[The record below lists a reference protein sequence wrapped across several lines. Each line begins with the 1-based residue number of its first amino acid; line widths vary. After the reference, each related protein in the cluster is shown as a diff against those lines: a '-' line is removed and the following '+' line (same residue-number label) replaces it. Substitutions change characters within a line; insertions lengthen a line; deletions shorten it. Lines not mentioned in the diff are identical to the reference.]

1 MSGQHADFI
10 DNCVAVDLEVNPKT
24 AKIFAMAAVSRKP
37 DKRIVV
43 RNKKPNY
50 FLKQLESILQPSN
63 FLIGHNILKFDLQHL
78 IANRPHMAK
87 YSKQTIDTLWL
98 NPLAF
103 PRNPYHHLVK
113 HYQDGSFMAGHKQD
127 PEQDALLVFEVLG
140 NQLGELEKIDQNT
153 LLAYHYLT
161 TRMENA
167 EGFDA
172 VFCHLRDATVPN
184 LKQAQESV
192 RNILNGQACVEVAD
206 ERISKLASPEQGWP
220 LAYTL
225 SWISVSGGNSVMPP
239 WVVKQ
244 FPEAMQIVRSLR
256 AAKCDNIACKWCREH
271 NDSNFALKRWF
282 GFDAFRPLPRD
293 ENGNSLQE
301 RIVDEAMQGNSL
313 LGILPTGTGKSIC
326 YQIPALSN
334 YDKTGSLTVVIS
346 PLVALMS
353 DQVEG
358 MRRQGIASAVTVNGT
373 MSMPE
378 RTDALDK
385 VGLGDA
391 SMLLISPEQLRSNS
405 VRSALSQREV
415 DLWVLDE
422 AHCVSKWG
430 HDFRP
435 DYRFVGRFIK
445 EFFGDVRTAQI
456 ICLTATA
463 KPEVIR
469 DIREHFYERLNTDL
483 VLIDGG
489 AVRTNL
495 RFEVRTTQPKT
506 KPTDIRDAINEVLP
520 KEGRSGAIVYC
531 SSRKRTEQI
540 ASFLSNEGYPAAHFH
555 ARLTPDAKR
564 DVQEKFRDG
573 ELRVIVATN
582 AFGMGIDK
590 PDIRLVVHADI
601 PSSLENYL
609 QEAGRAGRDG
619 ELAQCVLFFFSNDIE
634 NQFSLVAQS
643 RLKHQEIGAILKA
656 IRRLERKATD
666 DGKIIATSGEIVREE
681 HEREF
686 NRESNTDDTRVKTA
700 VYWLEEAELLTRDE
714 NKVNIF
720 PSSLMITNLEEAKG
734 KISQA
739 KSSITE
745 TRRKELLSIVSHLMN
760 SPADQGI
767 STDDLTRVCG
777 LSGSRL
783 NKALSDLENLGLV
796 KNDLAVTIFVHK
808 GVPDGSEERLKETA
822 EIEVDLITQM
832 RELAPDAESS
842 GSLPLK
848 LSEFTQELRDKGH
861 KKVRPDILEKLIQS
875 IASDGRDQDGGKGSI
890 WKRKVSRNTIMI
902 ALQRSW
908 DGLERIAS
916 LRRQGATILLKY
928 LIGKVP
934 QGENRKDIQ
943 VETTLG
949 ELLAALNG
957 DVLFKKDVQNMSKLM
972 ERSLLWMHEQEIV
985 MLGKGLT
992 IFRPAITIK
1001 LRPGTKK
1008 FTEDNFKPLSEH
1020 YKEQTIQ
1027 IHIMGTYA
1035 ETGLDDIE
1043 SAQRLADDYFVLD
1056 RDRFLDTWLPGKER
1070 EIVLQTTAFSRNK
1083 IVSELNNRTQQKI
1096 VADHRVQTNVLVL
1109 AGPGSGKTR
1118 VLVHRIAY
1126 LVRVL
1131 REDPDSILVL
1141 VYNRHAA
1148 HEIKARLRNLIGDD
1162 AFGVS
1167 VLTCHAFAMR
1177 VLGISFTNVVSEER
1191 DFKQV
1196 LKDAVDLITGS
1207 GLDKE
1212 EAEAQRDSL
1221 IRGYRWMLVDEY
1233 QDIGPDEY
1241 SLIAAIAGRSLKDK
1255 DLKVSLFAVGDD
1267 DQNIYSF
1274 KRASVRYIRQFEQ
1287 DYKARPKYLIENY
1300 RSTSHIIS
1308 AANAVI
1314 AGSRDRMK
1322 TGHDIV
1328 INRQRE
1334 NDPAGGSLERK
1345 DPVSHGRVQ
1354 VLKCVDGTVA
1364 RSVVAVDELERLSKF
1379 EKDWDWGKSAIIARN
1394 WNDLDVVR
1402 AYAEERKIPVSMAN
1416 DKSIN
1421 FFRLRETQ
1429 ILIDGIKQ
1437 CSSNEIGASD
1447 LNRLIRTLPYN
1458 KWTQLIEQGI
1468 EEFSDEIG
1476 EKSVPVPEAIE
1487 WIAEWSRE
1495 AKSVQRGLLLLV
1507 AHRAKGLEFDH
1518 VVILDGDWA
1527 GHSEIEDSDAPR
1539 RLYYVAMT
1547 RARKSLAMIT
1557 KTNHHPF
1564 LADEQKNV
1572 VCREMSPR
1580 VGDFRTEEKR
1590 YYSPDLEL
1598 VDLSY
1603 AGRLR
1608 DWNPSLEAIKKA
1620 SVGDKIE
1627 LEFNNENKKWEI
1639 MDVQGRLIGRMAK
1652 RFNPPEGFEL
1662 CKGEIGAI
1670 TARFRTDQKSKRN
1683 GDYIDRIE
1691 RGAWEVVLPELVYKR
1706 VSQLELI

>member
-1 MSGQHADFI
+1 MSGQHAKFV
-10 DNCVAVDLEVNPKT
+10 DNCVALDLEVNPKT
-24 AKIFAMAAVSRKP
+24 AKVFAMAAVSRKP
-37 DKRIVV
+37 DKRIVA
-43 RNKKPNY
+43 RNKKPDY
-50 FLKQLESILQPSN
+50 FLQKLESLLQPSN
-63 FLIGHNILKFDLQHL
+63 YLIGHNILKFDLEHL
-78 IANRPHMAK
+78 VANRPSTTR
-87 YSKQTIDTLWL
+87 YSERAIDTLWL
-98 NPLAF
+98 NPLAY

-113 HYQDGSFMAGHKQD
+113 HYQDGRLMGGHKQD
-127 PEQDALLVFEVLG
+127 PELDALLVFEVLE
-140 NQLGELEKIDQNT
+140 NQLGELEKLDEHT

-161 TRMENA
+161 TRTENA
-167 EGFDA
+167 KGFDA
-172 VFCHLRDATVPN
+172 VFSHLRNASVPN
-184 LKQAQESV
+184 VKKAQEAV
-192 RNILNGQACVEVAD
+192 RAILSGQACLEVTE
-206 ERISKLASPEQGWP
+206 ERISELPSPEKGWP

-225 SWISVSGGNSVMPP
+225 SWISVSGGSSVMPP
-239 WVVKQ
+239 WVAKQ
-244 FPEAMQIVRSLR
+244 FPEAMKIVRSLR
-256 AAKCDNIACKWCREH
+256 VAKCENAACKWCQEH
-271 NDSNFALKRWF
+271 NDSSFALKRWF
-282 GFDAFRPLPRD
+282 GFNDFKPLPQD
-293 ENGNSLQE
+293 EDGNSLQQ
-301 RIVDEAMQGNSL
+301 RIVEEAMQGKSL

-334 YDKTGSLTVVIS
+334 YDRTGSLTVVIS

-358 MRRQGIASAVTVNGT
+358 MRRQGIASAVTVNGNL
-373 MSMPE
+373 SMPE
-378 RTDALDK
+378 RSDALDK

-435 DYRFVGRFIK
+435 DYRFVGRFIR
-445 EFFGDVRTAQI
+445 EFFGDENPAQI

-469 DIREHFYERLNTDL
+469 DIREHFYERLKTDL
-483 VLIDGG
+483 LLIDGG

-495 RFEVRTTQPKT
+495 RFEVRSTQPKT
-506 KPTDIRDAINEVLP
+506 KPTDIRDAISKELP

-540 ASFLSNEGYPAAHFH
+540 ASFLSNEGYAAAHFH
-555 ARLTPDAKR
+555 AGLTPETKR
-564 DVQEKFRDG
+564 EVQEQFRDG

-601 PSSLENYL
+601 PGSLENYL

-619 ELAQCVLFFFSNDIE
+619 ELARCVLFFLSKDIE

-666 DGKIIATSGEIVREE
+666 DGKIVATSGEIVREE

-714 NKVNIF
+714 NKVSIF
-720 PSSLMITNLEEAKG
+720 PSSLMITNLKEAESKL
-734 KISQA
+734 KQV
-739 KSSITE
+739 KSKLTE
-745 TRRKELLSIVSHLMN
+745 KRLKELLLIVSHLMN

-767 STDDLTRVCG
+767 STDDLTRVSG
-777 LSGSRL
+777 LSGSKL
-783 NKALSDLENLGLV
+783 NKALSDLENLGIV
-796 KNDLAVTIFVHK
+796 QNDLAVTIFVHK
-808 GVPDGSEERLKETA
+808 GVTDGSEERLKESA
-822 EIEVDLITQM
+822 DIEVDLIALM
-832 RELAPDAESS
+832 REIAPDAESS

-848 LSEFTQELRDKGH
+848 LSEFSQSLRDKGH
-861 KKVRPDILEKLIQS
+861 AKVRPDILEKLIQS
-875 IASDGRDQDGGKGSI
+875 IATDGRDQDGGRGSI

-908 DGLERIAS
+908 DSLERLAS
-916 LRRQGATILLKY
+916 LRRQGASILLRY
-928 LIGKVP
+928 LLGKIP

-949 ELLAALNG
+949 ELLSALNG
-957 DVLFKKDVQNMSKLM
+957 DVLFKKDVKNMSKLM
-972 ERSLLWMHEQEIV
+972 ERSLLWKHEQEIV

-1001 LRPGTKK
+1001 LRQGNMK
-1008 FTEDNFKPLSEH
+1008 FTEENFKPLSEH

-1043 SAQRLADDYFVLD
+1043 KAQKLADDYFVMD
-1056 RDRFLDTWLPGKER
+1056 RDRFLDVWLPGKER
-1070 EIVLQTTAFSRNK
+1070 EILLQTTAHSRNM

-1096 VADHRVQTNVLVL
+1096 VADDRVQTNVLVL

-1126 LVRVL
+1126 LVRVM

-1148 HEIKARLRNLIGDD
+1148 SDIKARLRNLIGDD
-1162 AFGVS
+1162 AFGVT

-1177 VLGISFTNVVSEER
+1177 VLGISFTNVSSEER
-1191 DFKQV
+1191 DFERV
-1196 LKDAVDLITGS
+1196 LKDAVELIS
-1207 GLDKE
+1207 GKGLEKE
-1212 EAEAQRDSL
+1212 EGEAQRDSL

-1233 QDIGPDEY
+1233 QDIGTDEY
-1241 SLIAAIAGRSLKDK
+1241 ALIAAIAGRSLQDK

-1274 KRASVRYIRQFEQ
+1274 KGASVRHIRQFEQ
-1287 DYKARPKYLIENY
+1287 DYKAKPTYLIENY
-1300 RSTSHIIS
+1300 RSTSNIIS
-1308 AANAVI
+1308 ASNAVI
-1314 AGSRDRMK
+1314 ARSRDRMK

-1334 NDPAGGSLERK
+1334 HDPVGGSLERK
-1345 DPVSHGRVQ
+1345 DPVSYGRVQ
-1354 VLKCVDGTVA
+1354 VIKCLDGEVA
-1364 RSVVAVDELERLSKF
+1364 QSIVAVDELERLSKL
-1379 EKDWDWGKSAIIARN
+1379 EKDWDWNKSAIIARY
-1394 WNDLDVVR
+1394 WDDLQVVR
-1402 AYAEERKIPVSMAN
+1402 AYAEERKIPVSLAS
-1416 DKSIN
+1416 DSSIN

-1429 ILIDGIKQ
+1429 FLVNEIKQ
-1437 CSSNEIGASD
+1437 FPSNEISVAD
-1447 LNRLIRTLPYN
+1447 LSILIRSLPYN
-1458 KWTQLIEQGI
+1458 RWTQLIEQGI
-1468 EEFSDEIG
+1468 EALSDEIG
-1476 EKSVPVPEAIE
+1476 EKSMPTPDAIE
-1487 WIAEWSRE
+1487 WIAEWSRD
-1495 AKSVQRGLLLLV
+1495 AQAVQRGLLLSS
-1507 AHRAKGLEFDH
+1507 AHGAKGLEFDH
-1518 VVILDGDWA
+1518 VVILDGNWA
-1527 GHSEIEDSDAPR
+1527 GGLSDIEDVDAPR

-1557 KTNHHPF
+1557 EKNHPF
-1564 LADEQKNV
+1564 LPDEQKNT
-1572 VCREMSPR
+1572 VCIDKSPQ
-1580 VGDFRTEEKR
+1580 VKDFARDEKR
-1590 YYSPDLEL
+1590 YFLPDLEF

-1608 DWNPSLEAIKKA
+1608 DWNPSLQAIREA
-1620 SVGDKIE
+1620 SVGDKITI
-1627 LEFNNENKKWEI
+1627 EFNHDNKKWEI
-1639 MDVQGRLIGRMAK
+1639 LDTQGRIIGRMAK
-1652 RFNPPEGFEL
+1652 KYCPPEGFEL

-1670 TARFRTDQKSKRN
+1670 IARFRTDQKSNKKSEYN
-1683 GDYIDRIE
+1683 DWIE
-1691 RGAWEVVLPELVYKR
+1691 RGTWEVVLPELVYKKGT
-1706 VSQLELI
+1706 